1 MSIQPTGE
9 PRESRGHGGKR
20 IGSGRKKKKP
30 TSSLPLPNARTQQR
44 TNLTTTQP
52 SAFFAP
58 RISQGISRPDSS
70 NNNGTHGDSAS
81 STRAETHSGESRPE
95 GHFINSADFQRLANE
110 VDEIINNDEHAD
122 IWNDKERL
130 IDESISD
137 CCDDSI
143 EVNAET
149 AEAETKN
156 SEVVEHSINHQY
168 SVLSICLITEIAF
181 ESR

>member
-1 MSIQPTGE
+1 M
-9 PRESRGHGGKR
+9 
-20 IGSGRKKKKP
+20 
-30 TSSLPLPNARTQQR
+30 
-44 TNLTTTQP
+44 
-52 SAFFAP
+52 
-58 RISQGISRPDSS
+58 
-70 NNNGTHGDSAS
+70 
-81 STRAETHSGESRPE
+81 
-95 GHFINSADFQRLANE
+95 
-110 VDEIINNDEHAD
+110 DEIINNDEHAD